1 MGRKKQT
8 IDAGPS
14 ADIRNFSRQLLHVI
28 DQNHYVFLIF
38 LIIFL
43 FSSFYIS
50 LDMKQGLPV
59 QAQIK
64 DVKSRGGD
72 GSLYYALAENIVN
85 GTGYFDTYRHMEIM
99 PSVGHPLLLAILCVV
114 LRLPPITATLF
125 LLVSSAVLLALAVR
139 IYTRSNICVV
149 CTMLL
154 YGSFFRYI
162 QWLTVNVECSLAFGG
177 SLLIFTLACLYK
189 SDFRTPWPVIAGA
202 ALAMHILIRP
212 LYLFPTH
219 ICSLIVLAVVLYHYI
234 RRRNV
239 PLNNFIKGWFIALA
253 ATQGILLSVYCYSH
267 LAYNDSRLITG
278 TYGAWPLYTA
288 NNIHIPPEHRYL
300 TKRHYLHFKEFA
312 ELHKLVGQKDSGVS
326 WQERHKL
333 LMRKV
338 TSYWKSHPKRALRGW
353 WWRFRQFTAIHPGLS
368 FLEPPFRRLHT
379 LSVSALLMLILIRVI
394 SACIYEEQKI
404 WSIIKSPG
412 LLVAG
417 LFFLYSAIHALFVY
431 AGYRYVTPAFTLL
444 VTAITFLLFE
454 TRKLCIKIAL
464 SITRLT
470 KKLCLE

>member
-8 IDAGPS
+8 IDAGS
-14 ADIRNFSRQLLHVI
+14 SLDIHNFSRQLLHLI
-28 DQNHYVFLIF
+28 DQNHYVFIIF

-43 FSSFYIS
+43 FSSFHIS
-50 LDMKQGLPV
+50 LDMKPGLSA
-59 QAQIK
+59 QAQIEY
-64 DVKSRGGD
+64 VKSHGGD
-72 GSLYYALAENIVN
+72 DSLYYALAENIVN
-85 GTGYFDTYRHMEIM
+85 GTGYFDTYRHAEIM

-114 LRLPPITATLF
+114 LGLPPTTFTWF
-125 LLVSSAVLLALAVR
+125 LLLSSVVLLALAAR

-162 QWLTVNVECSLAFGG
+162 QWFTVNAECSVAFGG
-177 SLLIFTLACLYK
+177 SLLIFALACLYK
-189 SDFRTPWPVIAGA
+189 SDFRAPWPVIAGA

-234 RRRNV
+234 RKRNV

-288 NNIHIPPEHRYL
+288 NSIHIPPEGRYL
-300 TKRHYLHFKEFA
+300 TKRHYQHSKEFT
-312 ELHKLVGQKDSGVS
+312 ELHKLVGQKDSGMS

-353 WWRFRQFTAIHPGLS
+353 WWRFRQFTAIHPGLA
-368 FLEPPFRRLHT
+368 FLGHPFRRMHT

-394 SACIYEEQKI
+394 SACIYAKQKI

-431 AGYRYVTPAFTLL
+431 AGFRHVTPTFTLL
-444 VTAITFLLFE
+444 VAAITFLLFE